1 MEQIFLN
8 LGINGVITFILYF
21 YIKNSFDHYKAERES
36 NKESMFHE
44 RRTNKDNIDNLC
56 ARIDKLVDI
65 MHDEIAHNTQLNV
78 NRVNDMEVL
87 KDQYIRMANKV
98 ESIKDD
104 VQSIQERQIQIQEI
118 VQGCRKHQKGE

>member
-1 MEQIFLN
+1 MEQVFLS

-44 RRTNKDNIDNLC
+44 RRSNKENIDNLC
-56 ARIDKLVDI
+56 LRIDKLVDV

-98 ESIKDD
+98 ESIRED
-104 VQSIQERQIQIQEI
+104 VRLIQERQLQIQDV
-118 VQGCRKHQKGE
+118 VQGCRNHKKEE